1 MHANTID
8 AMLTSDMVP
17 VRGRPSTTLELRVNW
32 EDTGVIK
39 QVLDPDRIL
48 VVHNFLSEAQCTA
61 LIRRSEA
68 FAYEAGT
75 VAGVVNENIRNNE
88 RVIIDDESLAS
99 QFFQRAAPFLP
110 AFLEDRRLVGFNE
123 RWRFYRYQ
131 PGQTFNP
138 HRDGSYLRMNTR
150 EESKLTFMIY
160 LNEGM
165 VGGETKFFSDIDHAF
180 QQPAS
185 PYLSVQP
192 KTGSALIFLH
202 SIWHEGAVVQSGQ
215 KYVLRTD
222 VMYGPQS
229 HSSART
235 SRSLA

>member
-1 MHANTID
+1 MHVNTIG
-8 AMLTSDMVP
+8 AMLASDMVP
-17 VRGRPSTTLELRVNW
+17 VRGRPSTTMELRVNW

-48 VVHNFLSEAQCTA
+48 VVHNLLSEEQCTA

-68 FAYEAGT
+68 LAYEAGT

-88 RVIIDDESLAS
+88 RVILDDEALAS
-99 QFFQRAAPFLP
+99 QLFHCAAPFLP
-110 AFLEDRRLVGFNE
+110 AVLEDHRLVGFNE

-138 HRDGSYLRMNTR
+138 HRDGSYVRMQTW

-165 VGGETKFFSDIDHAF
+165 VGGETKFFVDIEHAF

-222 VMYGPQS
+222 VMYGSPS
-229 HSSART
+229 PSSAPV
-235 SRSLA
+235 